1 MTIYMFAVVLGW
13 GFLLDRLVKQARL
26 EVGIAKAVSSPSSF
40 AVFMCWIPII
50 SMIGICF
57 PSMFLGKDIVLK
69 LREQGNQGRW
79 LNRIRMGAC
88 AYLVLLFGF
97 PILFLVLGARS

>member
-1 MTIYMFAVVLGW
+1 MTIYMVAVVLGW
-13 GFLLDRLVKQARL
+13 GFLLNCLVKQARF
-26 EVGIAKAVSSPSSF
+26 EVGIQKAVSSSSSV

-57 PSMFLGKDIVLK
+57 PRLFLGNDLVRK

-79 LNRIRMGAC
+79 FNRIRMGAC
-88 AYLVLLFGF
+88 AYLVLLFGI
-97 PILFLVLGARS
+97 PILFVLAARS

>member
-13 GFLLDRLVKQARL
+13 SFLLDRLVKQARL
-26 EVGIAKAVSSPSSF
+26 EVGIEKAVSSSSSF
-40 AVFMCWIPII
+40 AIFMCWIPII

-69 LREQGNQGRW
+69 LRKHGKQGLW
-79 LNRIRMGAC
+79 FNRIRMGAC
-88 AYLVLLFGF
+88 GYLVLLFGF
-97 PILFLVLGARS
+97 PILFFVLAARS